1 MNNGRGGGRGTA
13 ATTAK
18 KQAEMAGGEKT
29 GQNFW
34 MELGKDLNHNLLYY
48 HVTNLGIDDN
58 LCIGTVISIEA
69 SMPQQYDGPNG
80 P

>member
-1 MNNGRGGGRGTA
+1 
-13 ATTAK
+13 
-18 KQAEMAGGEKT
+18 MAGGEKT

-34 MELGKDLNHNLLYY
+34 MELGKDLDHNLLCY

-69 SMPQQYDGPNG
+69 SMP
-80 P
+80 